1 MPYTVRPATPQDAPA
16 VAAVLCDSRAEFVA
30 YAPMAHTRQDVQRWM
45 AEVLIP
51 GGGVHVATIG
61 VRVVAM
67 LAASCAPGASWIEQ
81 LYVQPGYTGRGLG
94 ARLLEAAHAMLEP
107 PIRLHTFQAN
117 AGARRFYERH
127 GYVAVA
133 FTDGSG
139 NEERCPDVLYEWR
152 GGKAAA

>member
-1 MPYTVRPATPQDAPA
+1 
-16 VAAVLCDSRAEFVA
+16 
-30 YAPMAHTRQDVQRWM
+30 M

-67 LAASCAPGASWIEQ
+67 FAASCAPGASWIEQ
-81 LYVQPGYTGRGLG
+81 LNVQPGCTGRGLG

-107 PIRLHTFQAN
+107 PIRLHTSQEN

-133 FTDGSG
+133 FADGSG

-152 GGKAAA
+152 GGNAAA